1 MCCYDLPGL
10 LFLWMDCTG
19 AIPREGDVLTMK
31 KGNLNNRMR
40 DYYCCF
46 LVLHVKASLNVKIVH
61 LQHDAALFEESD
73 FHDSNRLS
81 SSYESSK
88 SEVEAAV
95 TPNHMLIFQEIISIL
110 QNAGIRLKVWRTYV
124 YLS

>member
-1 MCCYDLPGL
+1 
-10 LFLWMDCTG
+10 MDCTG

-40 DYYCCF
+40 DYYCYF

-73 FHDSNRLS
+73 FHDSTRLS

-88 SEVEAAV
+88 SEVEVSV
-95 TPNHMLIFQEIISIL
+95 TLNHMLIF
-110 QNAGIRLKVWRTYV
+110 
-124 YLS
+124 

>member
-1 MCCYDLPGL
+1 
-10 LFLWMDCTG
+10 
-19 AIPREGDVLTMK
+19 
-31 KGNLNNRMR
+31 MR
-40 DYYCCF
+40 DYYCYF

-61 LQHDAALFEESD
+61 LQRDAALFEESD

-110 QNAGIRLKVWRTYV
+110 QNAGIRLKVWRPYA

>member
-1 MCCYDLPGL
+1 
-10 LFLWMDCTG
+10 MDCTG
-19 AIPREGDVLTMK
+19 TIPCEGNVLTMK
-31 KGNLNNRMR
+31 KDSLDDRMR

-46 LVLHVKASLNVKIVH
+46 LVLHVKAFLNVKKVH

-73 FHDSNRLS
+73 LHDSIRLS

-95 TPNHMLIFQEIISIL
+95 TPNHMLIF
-110 QNAGIRLKVWRTYV
+110 
-124 YLS
+124 